1 MKKQSK
7 KRKVDYSKVRGLLM
21 LVVAFGLIIQFSIR
35 SYSVISKQNEKMSA
49 VTAQK
54 EELEKQ
60 KADLEQELNLLNN
73 DDYVTRYA
81 RENYVFT
88 KDGETVVI
96 LPQKDQENGE

>member
-35 SYSVISKQNEKMSA
+35 SYSVIYKQNEKMSA